1 MCGSAAFGK
10 ILRRR
15 ICKKPLTKVD
25 YLQAIED
32 AAVPI
37 PLIEAGDDEGM
48 PDPPENDGADNGQ
61 TDVRYFLSEEAAAG
75 RESLLTAVGSQI
87 FLTEVRYFSRKSD
100 TPG

>member
-1 MCGSAAFGK
+1 MEAPQ
-10 ILRRR
+10 R

-48 PDPPENDGADNGQ
+48 PVPPANDGADYVEDG
-61 TDVRYFLSEEAAAG
+61 EE
-75 RESLLTAVGSQI
+75 
-87 FLTEVRYFSRKSD
+87 EVDEDANVNDNSSR
-100 TPG
+100 